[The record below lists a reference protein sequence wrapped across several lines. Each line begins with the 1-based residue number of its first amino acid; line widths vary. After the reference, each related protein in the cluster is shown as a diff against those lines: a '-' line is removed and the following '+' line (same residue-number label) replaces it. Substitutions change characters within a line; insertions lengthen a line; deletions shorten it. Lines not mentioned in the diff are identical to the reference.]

1 MKMKKE
7 FTSWDMFII
16 GLNMFVLGMTLFR
29 ITSGS
34 GGHTSAVVALASFN
48 ILLSRIS
55 SWIAVL
61 WMIAIVGMSI
71 HTYMKNRKSGLSV
84 WLSVKRY
91 TWAYLLL
98 EIPLVFAY
106 QLAINGR
113 M

>member
-1 MKMKKE
+1 
-7 FTSWDMFII
+7 MFVI
-16 GLNMFVLGMTLFR
+16 GLDMFVLGMTLFG
-29 ITSGS
+29 ITGSS
-34 GGHTSAVVALASFN
+34 GGHTSAVIALASFN
-48 ILLSRIS
+48 LLMTRIS
-55 SWIAVL
+55 SWFAVLYMIAV
-61 WMIAIVGMSI
+61 VGMSI

>member
-1 MKMKKE
+1 MKKE
-7 FTSWDMFII
+7 FTTWDVFVI
-16 GLNMFVLGMTLFR
+16 GLNMFVLGMTLYR
-29 ITSGS
+29 ITDSS
-34 GGHTSAVVALASFN
+34 GGHTSTVVALASFN
-48 ILLSRIS
+48 IFLARIS
-55 SWIAVL
+55 SWFAVL
-61 WMIAIVGMSI
+61 WMIAVVGMSI

-106 QLAINGR
+106 QLAINLR

>member
-1 MKMKKE
+1 MKKE
-7 FTSWDMFII
+7 FTTWDVFVI
-16 GLNMFVLGMTLFR
+16 GFAMFVLGTTLFR
-29 ITSGS
+29 ITTSS
-34 GGHTSAVVALASFN
+34 GGHTSSVVALASFN

-55 SWIAVL
+55 SWFAVL
-61 WMIAIVGMSI
+61 WMIAVVGMSI

-91 TWAYLLL
+91 AWAYLLL

-106 QLAINGR
+106 QLAINVR

>member
-34 GGHTSAVVALASFN
+34 GEHTSAVVALASFN

-55 SWIAVL
+55 SWFAVL

>member
-1 MKMKKE
+1 MKKE
-7 FTSWDMFII
+7 FTTWDVFVI
-16 GLNMFVLGMTLFR
+16 GLNMFVLGMLLFR
-29 ITSGS
+29 TTTGSSDGVGTSRYVS
-34 GGHTSAVVALASFN
+34 ELVVVL
-48 ILLSRIS
+48 IKIS
-55 SWIAVL
+55 TWFMVI

>member
-1 MKMKKE
+1 MKKE
-7 FTSWDMFII
+7 FTTWDVFVI
-16 GLNMFVLGMTLFR
+16 GFAMFVLGMTLFR

-34 GGHTSAVVALASFN
+34 GGHTSTVVALASFN

-55 SWIAVL
+55 SWFAVL
-61 WMIAIVGMSI
+61 WMVSIVGLSI
-71 HTYMKNRKSGLSV
+71 YTYMKNRKNGLSV
-84 WLSVKRY
+84 WGSIRRY

-106 QLAINGR
+106 QLAINVR